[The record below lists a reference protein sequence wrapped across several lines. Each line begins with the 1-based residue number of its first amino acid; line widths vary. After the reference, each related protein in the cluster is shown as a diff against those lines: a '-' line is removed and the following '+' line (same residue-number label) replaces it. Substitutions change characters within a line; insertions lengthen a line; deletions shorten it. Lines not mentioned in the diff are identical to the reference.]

1 MYACRNQ
8 TFFFTFPISKEL
20 YIQKKKWW
28 TRLFKLYQTL
38 FIYKKFAADDD
49 AYLGWAGQKFD
60 FFVQKSWFF
69 CNSKHFLQKIMTP
82 CYSCYFC
89 IFYIFNCFQII
100 MVSLFFAFHDQY
112 FMFKSSNIFEAT
124 NFPFKTKYVTVV
136 YSVNRNCLFSR
147 GKLEKKLLKQF
158 FDTLYLLMF
167 RQNSMIFEGSP
178 NSLTKSY
185 FPGESR
191 LGET

>member
-1 MYACRNQ
+1 MHAETRHFFLLFQYLKNYIFKKNDEHGFLSYIKHYLSTKNSQQ
-8 TFFFTFPISKEL
+8 TMMLT
-20 YIQKKKWW
+20 WV
-28 TRLFKLYQTL
+28 
-38 FIYKKFAADDD
+38 
-49 AYLGWAGQKFD
+49 GAGQKFD

-124 NFPFKTKYVTVV
+124 NFPFKTKYNVTVV
-136 YSVNRNCLFSR
+136 YSINRNCLFSR